1 VRWTDLTPA
10 EWRDR
15 DQRAVAELAA
25 TGTIQPYEK
34 EYLRKDGSRV
44 PVLIGAAAF
53 GEGRDQGVAFVV
65 DLTERKRAEGEVR
78 ESERRYREVQMQLA
92 HANRVATTG
101 QLSASIAHEVNQP
114 LAAVVT
120 NAGASLRWLDYD
132 PPDVAEARAGLER
145 ILKAGTRAGDI
156 IGRLRRL
163 VRKAPLQKEPLD
175 LDETILEVV
184 ALTRGEVVKNDVLVQ
199 TQLAE
204 GLPPIHGDRVQLQQV
219 ILNLIVNAVDA
230 MTGVGKGSRELL
242 ISTGR
247 AEPDG
252 VLVAVRD
259 SGLGLSP
266 ESLERLFETFY
277 TTKPG
282 GMGVGLS
289 ICRSIIEAHGGRLWA
304 TANVPRG
311 AIFQFTLPAGPNRA
325 S

>member
-1 VRWTDLTPA
+1 M
-10 EWRDR
+10 E
-15 DQRAVAELAA
+15 
-25 TGTIQPYEK
+25 
-34 EYLRKDGSRV
+34 
-44 PVLIGAAAF
+44 
-53 GEGRDQGVAFVV
+53 
-65 DLTERKRAEGEVR
+65 
-78 ESERRYREVQMQLA
+78 LA

-114 LAAVVT
+114 LTAVVT
-120 NAGASLRWLDYD
+120 NAGASLRWLDHD
-132 PPDVAEARAGLER
+132 PPDVAEVRAGLER
-145 ILKAGTRAGDI
+145 ILQAGTRAGDI

-175 LDETILEVV
+175 LNETILEVV
-184 ALTRGEVVKNDVLVQ
+184 ALTGGEVVKNDVLVQ

-204 GLPPIHGDRVQLQQV
+204 GLPPIQGDRVQLQQV

-242 ISTGR
+242 ISAGR

-259 SGLGLSP
+259 SGPGLSP
-266 ESLERLFETFY
+266 ESLERLFEPFY

-289 ICRSIIEAHGGRLWA
+289 ICRSIIEAHSGRLWA